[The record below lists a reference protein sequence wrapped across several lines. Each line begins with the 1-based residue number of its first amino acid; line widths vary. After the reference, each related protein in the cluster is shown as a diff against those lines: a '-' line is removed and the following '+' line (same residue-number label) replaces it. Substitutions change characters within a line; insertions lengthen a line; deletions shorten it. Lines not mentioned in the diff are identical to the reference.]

1 MKTSHNQYTHQ
12 RGASG
17 QAVTA
22 NNKPHPYILLSV
34 TLLLPAAIVAASVAM
49 KLPLAGTVATL
60 LAYFGLLFISARM
73 LKKGSM
79 IPNRNN

>member
-1 MKTSHNQYTHQ
+1 MKTSHNKYTHQ

-22 NNKPHPYILLSV
+22 NNKPHPHMLPSV
-34 TLLLPAAIVAASVAM
+34 TLLLPAAIVAASVVM

-73 LKKGSM
+73 LNKGSM
-79 IPNRNN
+79 IPNRIN